1 MKRQNV
7 DRARGLRQN
16 LTDAERKLWCRLR
29 NRQLCG
35 HKFRRQHEIDHY
47 IVDFVCTD
55 SLLIVELD
63 GGQHADQLDYDE
75 RRTRHLQAGGYRVL
89 RFWNNDVL
97 MNIESVLEVIV
108 AAVASAAPSPQPSS
122 TRKGTPMGRRRG
134 EGAVRAGE

>member
-7 DRARGLRQN
+7 ERARGLRQD
-16 LTDAERKLWCRLR
+16 LTDAERKLWYHLR
-29 NRQLCG
+29 NRQLQG

-47 IVDFVCTD
+47 IVDFVCTE
-55 SLLIVELD
+55 SLLIIELD

-97 MNIESVLEVIV
+97 MDIEGVLTVIL
-108 AAVASAAPSPQPSS
+108 ASLASPAPHPSPLP
-122 TRKGTPMGRRRG
+122 TGERG
-134 EGAVRAGE
+134 